1 MLNQNH
7 VTVIIPALNEEQ
19 SIAKVIGE
27 IPNCVD
33 QILVVDNDS
42 QDATA
47 ELAEQAG
54 AKVIRESRKGY
65 GMACL
70 TGIRES
76 GKTDILAFVDG
87 GYSDYP
93 EQLEDLIESV
103 ANNRCD
109 LAIGCRQVDSSKPR
123 GRFRH
128 QQWGTKLVCLTIQL
142 LHGFRFE
149 DLGPMR
155 CIKESSLIHLNMEDR
170 DFGWT
175 VEMQLKAAKA
185 GFTILQI
192 PVDYRKRLGKSKI
205 SGTLKGSL
213 MAGYKM
219 FYWIIRLAISQIFRN
234 RH

>member
-1 MLNQNH
+1 MDF
-7 VTVIIPALNEEQ
+7 
-19 SIAKVIGE
+19 G
-27 IPNCVD
+27 
-33 QILVVDNDS
+33 
-42 QDATA
+42 
-47 ELAEQAG
+47 
-54 AKVIRESRKGY
+54 
-65 GMACL
+65 
-70 TGIRES
+70 
-76 GKTDILAFVDG
+76 
-87 GYSDYP
+87 
-93 EQLEDLIESV
+93 
-103 ANNRCD
+103 
-109 LAIGCRQVDSSKPR
+109 
-123 GRFRH
+123 
-128 QQWGTKLVCLTIQL
+128 
-142 LHGFRFE
+142 FE

-155 CIKESSLIHLNMEDR
+155 CIKKSTLMNLNMEDQ

>member
-1 MLNQNH
+1 MLNQKH

-54 AKVIRESRKGY
+54 ARVVRESSKGY

-109 LAIGCRQVDSSKPR
+109 LAIGCRQEDSSKPR

-128 QQWGTKLVCLTIQL
+128 QKWGTKLVCLMIQL

-155 CIKESSLIHLNMEDR
+155 CIKANTLIESKHGRSGLRLDR
-170 DFGWT
+170 RD
-175 VEMQLKAAKA
+175 AAQGSEG
-185 GFTILQI
+185 GFHNSANSS
-192 PVDYRKRLGKSKI
+192 RLSQK
-205 SGTLKGSL
+205 T
-213 MAGYKM
+213 GYIQN
-219 FYWIIRLAISQIFRN
+219 FRDIERLTHGRL
-234 RH
+234 